1 MRLEPD
7 TLHELSRLAQAA
19 ALRAGRLIA
28 RRRGDFGQ
36 PEYKSESSSLAA
48 NIVTEVDRESQR
60 IIVATLA
67 PSLARNELGLL
78 AEESADD
85 GSRFEKDH
93 FWCVDPLDG
102 TLQFSENQPGFAVSI
117 ALVSRSGQSLIGVAH
132 DPASGDLYTAVRGQG
147 ARKNHRRLHVP
158 APTNAHFT
166 LTVDGGFLKHPDSER
181 RLNAI
186 RDRLRANGYPELR
199 VVPVGGAVM
208 NACYVLEH
216 PPAIY
221 LKFPKKEGGGS
232 LWDYAATAAIF
243 HESDASVTD
252 LYGGPLELNRRE
264 SVSMNH
270 RGLLYASDHEIAA
283 LFTNTTWP

>member
-117 ALVSRSGQSLIGVAH
+117 ALVSRSGQSPDSSLSSLSSAASSSSVRPSASSETAQSQEAH
-132 DPASGDLYTAVRGQG
+132 DHQNQG
-147 ARKNHRRLHVP
+147 CTLH
-158 APTNAHFT
+158 T
-166 LTVDGGFLKHPDSER
+166 
-181 RLNAI
+181 
-186 RDRLRANGYPELR
+186 
-199 VVPVGGAVM
+199 
-208 NACYVLEH
+208 
-216 PPAIY
+216 
-221 LKFPKKEGGGS
+221 
-232 LWDYAATAAIF
+232 
-243 HESDASVTD
+243 
-252 LYGGPLELNRRE
+252 
-264 SVSMNH
+264 
-270 RGLLYASDHEIAA
+270 
-283 LFTNTTWP
+283 